1 MPSENY
7 VHYPRFAELM
17 NHWSFIAPE
26 EQIREL
32 FNWLDK
38 DKDGKLSFEDLRAT
52 IGLDVSPQEGV
63 YFR

>member
-1 MPSENY
+1 
-7 VHYPRFAELM
+7 M

-38 DKDGKLSFEDLRAT
+38 DKDGQLSFEDLRAT